1 MKLKAVSGVESP
13 VSVPVCLGSGGPPAP
28 ALAQCSLS
36 LIIAASHCKA
46 GALALHDR
54 LESSE
59 VHNEARIEADLDP
72 VIKSQIT
79 VLYINDL

>member
-1 MKLKAVSGVESP
+1 ML
-13 VSVPVCLGSGGPPAP
+13 
-28 ALAQCSLS
+28 AL
-36 LIIAASHCKA
+36 LIAAAASHCKA
-46 GALALHDR
+46 GALASLDR